1 MSGLLLTFVV
11 VQVLV
16 EELEPEFF
24 EFLGLS
30 DFIEVAFEF
39 DVLGFFVVRVV
50 ISISNF
56 NLRGG
61 FSTKS

>member
-1 MSGLLLTFVV
+1 VSGLLLAFVV
-11 VQVLV
+11 IQVLV
-16 EELEPEFF
+16 EEFEPKFF
-24 EFLGLS
+24 EFFGLS

-50 ISISNF
+50 ISICNF